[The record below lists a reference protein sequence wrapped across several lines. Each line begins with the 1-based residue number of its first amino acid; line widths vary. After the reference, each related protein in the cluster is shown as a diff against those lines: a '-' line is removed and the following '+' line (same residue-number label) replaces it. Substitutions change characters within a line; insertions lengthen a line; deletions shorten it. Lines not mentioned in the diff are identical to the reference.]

1 MIRIEE
7 NKQLHLVKTKMICDN
22 GLADKLNNFEVLKHL
37 NQHSTTLLVGKPR
50 SGHKFNYESV

>member
-1 MIRIEE
+1 
-7 NKQLHLVKTKMICDN
+7 MICDN

-50 SGHKFNYESV
+50 SGRDKFNYESV